1 MFGFGNVTGTRRPAG
16 NRAGNSMLRTAAL
29 AGLGMM
35 AYRWFKNRQTTTAS
49 AGARNTSGPYHDTS
63 EATEPKDVW

>member
-1 MFGFGNVTGTRRPAG
+1 MFGLGNRNATRRPTG
-16 NRAGNSMLRTAAL
+16 NRGANGMLRTAAL

-35 AYRWFKNRQTTTAS
+35 AYRWFKNRQATTAP
-49 AGARNTSGPYHDTS
+49 AGARSTPGQYDRTT

>member
-1 MFGFGNVTGTRRPAG
+1 
-16 NRAGNSMLRTAAL
+16 MLRTAAL

-35 AYRWFKNRQTTTAS
+35 AYRWFKNRQATTAS
-49 AGARNTSGPYHDTS
+49 AGARRTSGQYGKTT

>member
-1 MFGFGNVTGTRRPAG
+1 MFGLGNRTGSRRSFGNTSGG
-16 NRAGNSMLRTAAL
+16 NHMLRNAAL

-35 AYRWFKNRQTTTAS
+35 AYRWFKNRQATTAAGQRTTSGQRTTT
-49 AGARNTSGPYHDTS
+49 

>member
-1 MFGFGNVTGTRRPAG
+1 MFGLGNLTGTRRSVG
-16 NRAGNSMLRTAAL
+16 NRGGNGMLRTAAL

-35 AYRWFKNRQTTTAS
+35 AYRWFKNRQATPAP
-49 AGARNTSGPYHDTS
+49 AGARDTSGQFDTS

>member
-1 MFGFGNVTGTRRPAG
+1 MFGFGNRTGSRRSYGRSGGG
-16 NRAGNSMLRTAAL
+16 NHMLRNAAL

-35 AYRWFKNRQTTTAS
+35 AYRWFKNRQATTTAGQRS
-49 AGARNTSGPYHDTS
+49 PSGQRTTS